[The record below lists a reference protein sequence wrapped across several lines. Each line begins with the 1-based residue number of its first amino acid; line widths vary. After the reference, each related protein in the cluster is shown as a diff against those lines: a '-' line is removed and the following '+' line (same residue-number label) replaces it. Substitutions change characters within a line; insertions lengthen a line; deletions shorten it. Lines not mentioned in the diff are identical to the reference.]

1 MEQIK
6 EQLRQIANTPARNLS
21 KDDKVFLEELATKYG
36 AKLPDKKGCNSCW
49 VDLAVELYNAIETE
63 EGEKNETTATER
75 AYILKP
81 NVDVYFGGIRV
92 NAATLTDELAE
103 RILASGFERKFF
115 LKCK

>member
-6 EQLRQIANTPARNLS
+6 EQLRQIVNTPARNLS
-21 KDDKVFLEELATKYG
+21 KDDKCFIEQISPQYG
-36 AKLPDKKGCNSCW
+36 VKLPEKRSCNSCW
-49 VDLAVELYNAIETE
+49 LDTAFELYNAIEAE

-103 RILASGFERKFF
+103 RILARGFEREFF
-115 LKCK
+115 VKCK